1 MRTDRKTEIKVGIT
15 TIVALVIFIW
25 IMAWAKNF
33 QFISTDQKVDINFEN
48 VSGLELDDDVSVRGL
63 RKGFVEDIYLD
74 ENNIIVRISIDESV
88 DLRTDTEFWLTT
100 VDLMD
105 AKKIEIIPGIS
116 TEPLDL
122 SVVQRGLNQPD
133 LSAVMGT
140 IGSVKDDM
148 LSIVNEVRISLS
160 ALNEYLTDSE
170 MMTDLK
176 SSLNNLN
183 KLTEKLD
190 RVVTQN
196 SSNINRITENTAALS
211 EETKLFFD
219 ENKESLRSSVSK
231 LNSVMV
237 KSDSLISKFNF
248 LASQTAEGNNNLG
261 KILYNDSLMINLT
274 ESLQTLNTLSKLL
287 LHQLQTGGILIDANI
302 W

>member
-15 TIVALVIFIW
+15 TIISLVVFIW

-33 QFISTDQKVDINFEN
+33 QFISTDQKIDINFDN

-63 RKGFVEDIYLD
+63 RKGFVEDIYLS

-88 DLRTDTEFWLTT
+88 DLRTDTQFWLTT
-100 VDLMD
+100 VDLMG
-105 AKKIEIIPGIS
+105 AKKIEIIPGSSI
-116 TEPLDL
+116 EPLDL
-122 SVVQRGLNQPD
+122 NIVQRGLVQPD
-133 LSAVMGT
+133 ISAMMGT

-148 LSIVNEVRISLS
+148 LSIVNDVRISLT
-160 ALNEYLTDSE
+160 ALNEYLTDDA
-170 MMTDLK
+170 MMNDLK

-183 KLTEKLD
+183 SLTEKLD

-196 SSNINRITENTAALS
+196 SANINRITENTAALS

-219 ENKESLRSSVSK
+219 ENKESLKSSVTK

-237 KSDSLISKFNF
+237 RSDSLITKFNF

-261 KILYNDSLMINLT
+261 KLLYDDSLFVNLAET
-274 ESLQTLNTLSKLL
+274 LQALNKLSKLVL
-287 LHQLQTGGILIDANI
+287 FQLQTDGFKVDANI